1 MAVNITLSIRL
12 GPLVSLKV
20 NGASCHDIAKA
31 LEGHEQLNEQV
42 NAMCSNLAE
51 RVYPE
56 GFDLNALREE
66 MEEEE
71 EREEQEEHEEHA
83 DHEEHE
89 EHHEH
94 ERSKREK
101 GEGRR

>member
-31 LEGHEQLNEQV
+31 LEGHEHLNEQV

-56 GFDLNALREE
+56 GFDLNALRD
-66 MEEEE
+66 EEEE
-71 EREEQEEHEEHA
+71 DEERPDREE
-83 DHEEHE
+83 
-89 EHHEH
+89 
-94 ERSKREK
+94 
-101 GEGRR
+101 GEGEAQP

>member
-1 MAVNITLSIRL
+1 VAVNITLSIRL

-66 MEEEE
+66 VDEEEESE
-71 EREEQEEHEEHA
+71 EREEQEE
-83 DHEEHE
+83 HEEHE

>member
-56 GFDLNALREE
+56 GFDLNTLREE
-66 MEEEE
+66 EEEEE
-71 EREEQEEHEEHA
+71 EREE
-83 DHEEHE
+83 HEEHE
-89 EHHEH
+89 ERSEH
-94 ERSKREK
+94 DE
-101 GEGRR
+101 GESRR

>member
-1 MAVNITLSIRL
+1 VAVNITLSIRL

-66 MEEEE
+66 VDEEEESE
-71 EREEQEEHEEHA
+71 EREEQ
-83 DHEEHE
+83 EEHE